1 MSRPILSRPRTRV
14 YGCNYDKGE
23 SYYKPMVD
31 HLDRKYSSRPLFSE
45 PRNSFA
51 DEIAARRSDI
61 GSRDLSGPRTSSSAR
76 DLDLEFDTPRP
87 RIQSH
92 LGSSSGIHDEDE
104 EMVYDI
110 RGQRTNRRNLADDFA
125 SEVSSTT
132 RKFKEHAASLSYD
145 TKNYDEL
152 RKSIERNNY
161 DDKFIDAKTSFDE
174 ADAAYKRRTKF
185 LSDND
190 DERNAAIT
198 RWTKLPDI
206 EKNLPSSAANRA
218 KQTKARL
225 ENLENEMEE
234 MADRQAKRERR
245 SAALRAFVN
254 EHSTNDNDLLQ
265 EIVTT
270 KKITKSEKHVT
281 F

>member
-1 MSRPILSRPRTRV
+1 MIEKFQIKNSKKNKLIRIIIKKIVKILQLNKCV
-14 YGCNYDKGE
+14 H
-23 SYYKPMVD
+23 VD
-31 HLDRKYSSRPLFSE
+31 VDDRFT
-45 PRNSFA
+45 
-51 DEIAARRSDI
+51 

-92 LGSSSGIHDEDE
+92 LGSSSGLHDEDE

-132 RKFKEHAASLSYD
+132 RKFKAHAASLSYD
-145 TKNYDEL
+145 SKNSDEL
-152 RKSIERNNY
+152 RKSIERSY

-190 DERNAAIT
+190 DERNAAMT
-198 RWTKLPDI
+198 RWTKFPDI
-206 EKNLPSSAANRA
+206 EKNLSSSAANRA
-218 KQTKARL
+218 KQTKVRL

-254 EHSTNDNDLLQ
+254 EHSSNGNDSLQ
-265 EIVTT
+265 EIITT
-270 KKITKSEKHVT
+270 KKVSKSEKHVT
-281 F
+281 FQIFLLFILLLI